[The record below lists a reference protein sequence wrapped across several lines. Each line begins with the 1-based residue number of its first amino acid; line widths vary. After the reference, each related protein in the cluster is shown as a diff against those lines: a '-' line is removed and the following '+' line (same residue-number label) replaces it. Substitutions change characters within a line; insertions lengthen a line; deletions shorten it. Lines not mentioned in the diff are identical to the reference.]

1 MTLLGTLS
9 HPVAKRLKSRKGIVL
24 LFLVLL
30 AFASGCSYGGP
41 PPADTPEPPVHNGV
55 FRSEVGTLT
64 FYGDGE
70 RVTVCFED
78 SFAAEAGFPIGKWEG
93 TYVFQFQNGAYRY
106 DKAEVFR
113 IFIGDI
119 ELRFQNNFQETNENL
134 ISLTSP
140 VAANETLHFLKI
152 EDQS

>member
-1 MTLLGTLS
+1 MTLSGMLS
-9 HPVAKRLKSRKGIVL
+9 HPVANRQKPGKFL
-24 LFLVLL
+24 LFLCLVLL
-30 AFASGCSYGGP
+30 AFASGCSYDGP
-41 PPADTPEPPVHNGV
+41 PPADTPEPPAHNGV

-140 VAANETLHFLKI
+140 VAANETLQFLKI
-152 EDQS
+152 DDQS